1 MCTPRCQSAG
11 GDLASIHTWEVNKF
25 ILDTWGENTKA
36 WVGGTDADTEGAWT
50 WSNGVPF
57 EYNFWAD
64 GGSSCS
70 GGQNNDK
77 DCLFLKYGY
86 KGKMDDEVTLTK

>member
-1 MCTPRCQSAG
+1 M
-11 GDLASIHTWEVNKF
+11 NKF

-36 WVGGTDADTEGAWT
+36 WVGGTDADTEGTWT

-70 GGQNNDK
+70 GGQNEDK
-77 DCLFLKYGY
+77 DCMFLKYGY
-86 KGKMDDEVTLTK
+86 KGKMDDEVLLTIVTKSLKKILKSC